1 MAMKRRNRKR
11 GSKAAN
17 PPKIASKAEKPAS
30 PSEISSDAEKLASSP
45 NIPGDAEKAAGPS
58 VTLAGADRGTHP
70 RVEFIAPVEVEKPT
84 KPSIALAGA
93 DYVTDLGDEFIAAVE
108 AEKPASNS
116 TAPAGAD
123 EHTHPGDQFTAAVE
137 EEKSAGPSAAPTG
150 ADRRIHPRYEF
161 TAAVEVLATES
172 GARME
177 TRVRDLSQQGC
188 YVDTNNAL
196 PLGTVTDVRI
206 TKGAQLFEARARVVY
221 SRATKGMG
229 LMFTAI
235 DAERLRT
242 LETWL
247 AESRET
253 SWLAANRRRSQR
265 VLVTIPV
272 RVSGQSGAALPF
284 EETTHTRAISAHG
297 ALILVSTQV
306 YRGQRLTLSNVQTK
320 AALECVVA
328 HIDRHHRE
336 HPQVGVEFMLP
347 NPMFWH
353 VAFPPKDW
361 TPRHPDAKSPIKT
374 RESS

>member
-11 GSKAAN
+11 GWKAED

-58 VTLAGADRGTHP
+58 VTLAGADYVTDLGD
-70 RVEFIAPVEVEKPT
+70 EFIAPVEVEKPAE
-84 KPSIALAGA
+84 PSIALAGA

-108 AEKPASNS
+108 AEKPATNS

-123 EHTHPGDQFTAAVE
+123 EHTAAVE
-137 EEKSAGPSAAPTG
+137 LVAA
-150 ADRRIHPRYEF
+150 
-161 TAAVEVLATES
+161 ES

-229 LMFTAI
+229 LVFTAI
-235 DAERLRT
+235 EPQLLRT
-242 LETWL
+242 LET
-247 AESRET
+247 
-253 SWLAANRRRSQR
+253 
-265 VLVTIPV
+265 
-272 RVSGQSGAALPF
+272 
-284 EETTHTRAISAHG
+284 
-297 ALILVSTQV
+297 
-306 YRGQRLTLSNVQTK
+306 
-320 AALECVVA
+320 
-328 HIDRHHRE
+328 
-336 HPQVGVEFMLP
+336 
-347 NPMFWH
+347 
-353 VAFPPKDW
+353 
-361 TPRHPDAKSPIKT
+361 
-374 RESS
+374 